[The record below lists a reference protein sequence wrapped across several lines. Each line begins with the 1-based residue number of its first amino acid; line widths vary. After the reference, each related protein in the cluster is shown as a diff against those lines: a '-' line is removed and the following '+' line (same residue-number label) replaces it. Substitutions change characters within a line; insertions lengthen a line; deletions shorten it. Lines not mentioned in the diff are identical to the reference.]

1 MDCSTCTNRCDNM
14 ITRHDLVKSGVSQ
27 ENVRK
32 LKLAKL
38 DASPAM
44 PFDAEILLDCED
56 KGLRQGEAFII
67 DMEGE
72 LHFCRTTD
80 LPGGALQLEA
90 AYPPHHT
97 ETLAAHDRGKAM
109 VIGRAF
115 SVAWLTG

>member
-14 ITRHDLVKSGVSQ
+14 IHSSDLAKSGVRQ

-32 LKLAKL
+32 LKIAKL

-67 DMEGE
+67 DMDGE
-72 LHFCRTTD
+72 LHFCHATD
-80 LPGGALQLEA
+80 LPNGALQLLA
-90 AYPPHHT
+90 AYPPHHI
-97 ETLAAHDRGKAM
+97 ETLSAHDRGKAR